1 VHYDQIR
8 RWIVFYP
15 SDEDEFEAF
24 ETRPETHASEQA
36 FKLVEASIMAAALHS
51 DPKVRARVRQ
61 AGSRGY
67 LPIALGL
74 LVGGLVGD
82 HFGGPLGWLIGMM
95 IGLYIGV
102 RF

>member
-1 VHYDQIR
+1 
-8 RWIVFYP
+8 
-15 SDEDEFEAF
+15 
-24 ETRPETHASEQA
+24 
-36 FKLVEASIMAAALHS
+36 MAAALHS

-74 LVGGLVGD
+74 LVGGLLGD
-82 HFGGPLGWLIGMM
+82 HFGGPLGWLIGIT
-95 IGLYIGV
+95 IGFYIGV

>member
-1 VHYDQIR
+1 M
-8 RWIVFYP
+8 FYP
-15 SDEDEFEAF
+15 SDEDEFEDF
-24 ETRPETHASEQA
+24 ETRPETFASQQA
-36 FKLVEASIMAAALHS
+36 FKVAEASIMAAALNS
-51 DPKVRARVRQ
+51 DPKVRVRVRQ

-74 LVGGLVGD
+74 LVGGLLGY
-82 HFGGPLGWLIGMM
+82 HFGGPLGWLIGIV